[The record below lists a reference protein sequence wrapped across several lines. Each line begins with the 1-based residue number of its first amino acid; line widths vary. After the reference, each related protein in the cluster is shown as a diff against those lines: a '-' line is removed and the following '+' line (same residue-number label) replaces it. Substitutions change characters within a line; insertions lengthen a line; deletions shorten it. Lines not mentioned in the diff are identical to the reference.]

1 MMKSS
6 TQETKG
12 LILGYL
18 KRFPEAKDTPEG
30 IADWWIDKNM
40 QEVAIAIREL
50 LRENIICEMNLG
62 STKVYGLK
70 TVGNS

>member
-1 MMKSS
+1 MRSS

-18 KRFPEAKDTPEG
+18 KRFPGAKDTPEG